1 MEGRLTVNKE
11 PYDMSMFELSHNS
24 CYVKE
29 GRARYRDYETDID
42 ARELT
47 KLLLKEVAEENN
59 QFNSEDEFD
68 EKMLDCLTYGI
79 NTKEGLIATF
89 YRNLW
94 AMAELREKLKMY
106 EDLEEQGKL
115 IKLPCRI
122 GDILY
127 TNFAVYF
134 GMIYSLVP
142 MMVMPLYSCL
152 QKIDPAVL
160 EAGRDLGASSFQL
173 FWKVI
178 FPLSIPG
185 IMGGLVLVF
194 VPAMFN
200 FYVADALGGG
210 KTIIVGNLISN
221 QFSTAKNWP
230 LGAALSVVIMI
241 FSTLIIVLKNYVTKK
256 SEV

>member
-1 MEGRLTVNKE
+1 
-11 PYDMSMFELSHNS
+11 MSMFELSHNS

-59 QFNSEDEFD
+59 QFNQEDEFD
-68 EKMLDCLTYGI
+68 EKMLDYLTYGI

-127 TNFAVYF
+127 TNFA
-134 GMIYSLVP
+134 
-142 MMVMPLYSCL
+142 
-152 QKIDPAVL
+152 
-160 EAGRDLGASSFQL
+160 L
-173 FWKVI
+173 F
-178 FPLSIPG
+178 L
-185 IMGGLVLVF
+185 
-194 VPAMFN
+194 
-200 FYVADALGGG
+200 
-210 KTIIVGNLISN
+210 
-221 QFSTAKNWP
+221 
-230 LGAALSVVIMI
+230 
-241 FSTLIIVLKNYVTKK
+241 
-256 SEV
+256 

>member
-127 TNFAVYF
+127 TNFAVQGWYF
-134 GMIYSLVP
+134 REKNKPYEIKVACIGINGVN
-142 MMVMPLYSCL
+142 
-152 QKIDPAVL
+152 
-160 EAGRDLGASSFQL
+160 SF
-173 FWKVI
+173 I
-178 FPLSIPG
+178 
-185 IMGGLVLVF
+185 
-194 VPAMFN
+194 N
-200 FYVADALGGG
+200 VAYEN
-210 KTIIVGNLISN
+210 GNLW
-221 QFSTAKNWP
+221 QFKFSDIGKR
-230 LGAALSVVIMI
+230 I
-241 FSTLIIVLKNYVTKK
+241 FLTRKEAEKYKDKK
-256 SEV
+256 WLFNKK